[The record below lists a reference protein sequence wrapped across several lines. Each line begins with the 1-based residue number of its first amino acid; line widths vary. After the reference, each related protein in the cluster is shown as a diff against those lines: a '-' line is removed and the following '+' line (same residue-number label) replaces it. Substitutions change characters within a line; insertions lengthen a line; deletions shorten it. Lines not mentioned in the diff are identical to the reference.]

1 MPEDDEAIA
10 LEEYIVGWL
19 CALPLEMAAAKGIL
33 QRIKD
38 KFGYQGASNDRLYQ
52 ADYDHVKSENP
63 TCNECDKSHIIHR
76 IDRDDND
83 PYFHYGIIASGSAA
97 VKDGKTRQRLS
108 EEYGAL
114 CFGTEAAGLYDFPCL
129 IIRGIYDYADS
140 HISNLWQEYAAATAA
155 AFAKELLLFVAPG
168 RVRREKTTFYEVA
181 SIVKDGF
188 RTSVS
193 SLAEQKYIK
202 HMLNNQPTNLYM
214 VDSARYNSE
223 DAQESTRCED
233 GTRPLSLEAIEQQG
247 EQFRTNHCSGS
258 FSTAKTGASTGQ
270 AIRCLNTSSK
280 EKNRTG

>member
-1 MPEDDEAIA
+1 MTEESRVPEFLAQ
-10 LEEYIVGWL
+10 LV
-19 CALPLEMAAAKGIL
+19 AKSP

-38 KFGYQGASNDRLYQ
+38 KSGYQGASKDRLYQ

-63 TCNECDKSHIIHR
+63 TCNECAKSHIIHR
-76 IDRDDND
+76 TDRDDKD

-97 VKDGKTRQRLS
+97 VKDGKTCQRLS

-114 CFGTEAAGLYDFPCL
+114 CFETEAVGLYDFPCL
-129 IIRGIYDYADS
+129 ILHGIYDYADS
-140 HISNLWQEYAAATAA
+140 HMSNLWQEYAAATAA

-193 SLAEQKYIK
+193 ILAEQNYIK

-214 VDSARYNSE
+214 VDSTRYNSE

-233 GTRPLSLEAIEQQG
+233 GTRPLSLEAIEQ
-247 EQFRTNHCSGS
+247 
-258 FSTAKTGASTGQ
+258 
-270 AIRCLNTSSK
+270 
-280 EKNRTG
+280 

>member
-10 LEEYIVGWL
+10 LEEYTVGWL
-19 CALPLEMAAAKGIL
+19 CALPLEMAAAKGIP

-52 ADYDHVKSENP
+52 ADYDHVTSENP

-97 VKDGKTRQRLS
+97 VQDGKTRQRLS

-114 CFGTEAAGLYDFPCL
+114 CFETEAAGLYDFPCL

-193 SLAEQKYIK
+193 SLAEQNYIK
-202 HMLNNQPTNLYM
+202 HLLNNQPMNLYM

-233 GTRPLSLEAIEQQG
+233 GTRPLSLEAIEQLG